1 MFCIVKKRKCV
12 ALISACDCFIHQCDD
27 MTRNEISD
35 RLHVSIQSSQVFMTS
50 CSEPQRSFTPSAEY
64 TALTLSHHSPP
75 PSEKKSPVV
84 LVPRRPY
91 VSLSSQYSPYPKTI
105 RHPKAVYRNVTSTV
119 SIIMTTTST
128 INPPETVTVGI
139 DVGSQS
145 TKIVLGSTVG
155 CEIVRNDVG
164 GHATPSC
171 VEFSGKI
178 RKIGQAPGGSK
189 SKNIVVDLHRWLAG
203 ELDADADPFV
213 DFLMMERNSEDG
225 TIVVQYQD
233 APASYSPT
241 AVLAMFLGKIRLFV
255 HSTLE
260 RIASSRTFQCHYVL
274 SIGPE
279 TCDQAK
285 LEWLDAAYAAGL
297 ESVQLVESPLCSL
310 YCYQRKF
317 PEFAAST
324 NKVLVVDMGKTQTTV
339 SLLGRKSEDE
349 KPQVLGC
356 TRNKSLGAG
365 SFDIRLWEHFHSTLP
380 ALGSVSKRSREGQRL
395 LDGCARLKHLLS
407 QLGEGNATVENIQ
420 DRDVQIHATRS
431 HLVELCHVEAKT
443 LQSMILS
450 TLEKAGV
457 SKEELTSVEVSGG
470 GCRIPFVKDIVLE
483 TVGSDTLS
491 LSYSLDETSTA
502 MGAALIG
509 EDTEVKHDDLPDGG
523 DRSAIREKLKENEDA
538 MAALD
543 QDMHARSDFMN
554 KIESHV
560 LSMRSAKQSKHGS
573 LIPAS
578 ELDAYLDDVDNWL
591 FSEQADDATK
601 DDMVR
606 KYEEVI
612 AKTGEIAKEYL
623 AKVQEEKEAIEKEM
637 EAEAQKA
644 KEDRKGD
651 DEDEEDHDNRRLPKK
666 RRMEIVLKNKAEAN
680 ELFSDGNYK
689 FAAARYT
696 KALSHCA
703 KFVDLNPEDTEEVNG
718 VKLSLNL
725 NLALAYTKL
734 ENFDQA
740 LRVCNDAL
748 AIDAENTKAL
758 YRRASVYYEKK
769 IWDKAKAD
777 IKKAEDGAP
786 DDKAVKKL
794 REKIDAQLKRQKEK
808 EKKMAAKMFG

>member
-1 MFCIVKKRKCV
+1 M
-12 ALISACDCFIHQCDD
+12 A
-27 MTRNEISD
+27 
-35 RLHVSIQSSQVFMTS
+35 
-50 CSEPQRSFTPSAEY
+50 
-64 TALTLSHHSPP
+64 
-75 PSEKKSPVV
+75 
-84 LVPRRPY
+84 
-91 VSLSSQYSPYPKTI
+91 
-105 RHPKAVYRNVTSTV
+105 
-119 SIIMTTTST
+119 TTT
-128 INPPETVTVGI
+128 PETVTVGVDI
-139 DVGSQS
+139 GSQS

-155 CEIVRNDVG
+155 CEIVRDDVG
-164 GHATPSC
+164 SHAVSSC
-171 VEFSGKI
+171 VEFSGKL

-189 SKNIVVDLHRWLAG
+189 SKNIVVDLHRWLA
-203 ELDADADPFV
+203 EEREADADPFV
-213 DFLMMERNSEDG
+213 DFLMLERNLEEG

-233 APASYSPT
+233 APASYSPA

-255 HSTLE
+255 QSTLE
-260 RIASSRTFQCHYVL
+260 RIASSRNFQCHYVL

-279 TCDQAK
+279 TCDKAK

-297 ESVQLVESPLCSL
+297 ESAQLVESPLCSL

-317 PEFAAST
+317 PEFAATT

-339 SLLGRKSEDE
+339 SVLGRKSEEEE
-349 KPQVLGC
+349 KPQVLGS
-356 TRNKSLGAG
+356 TRHKALGAG
-365 SFDIRLWEHFHSTLP
+365 SIDIRL
-380 ALGSVSKRSREGQRL
+380 EGQRL

-431 HLVELCHVEAKT
+431 QLVELCHVETEA
-443 LQSMILS
+443 LQFTIQS

-470 GCRIPFVKDIVLE
+470 GCRIPFVKEIVLKA
-483 TVGSDTLS
+483 VGSDTVS

-509 EDTEVKHDDLPDGG
+509 EDTEFKREDPPKGD
-523 DRSAIREKLKENEDA
+523 DRSAIRQKLKEAEDA
-538 MAALD
+538 MAAMD
-543 QDMHARSDFMN
+543 HDMHARSDLIN

-560 LSMRSAKQSKHGS
+560 LSMRSAKHSKHGS

-578 ELDAYLDDVDNWL
+578 ELDAYLDEVDNWL

-601 DDMVR
+601 DDMAK
-606 KYEEVI
+606 KYEEVT
-612 AKTGEIAKEYL
+612 AKTCEIAKEYL
-623 AKVQEEKEAIEKEM
+623 AKVQEEKEATEKEM
-637 EAEAQKA
+637 EAEAKRAQ
-644 KEDRKGD
+644 EERKGE
-651 DEDEEDHDNRRLPKK
+651 DEDDEDHDNRRLPKK

-703 KFVDLNPEDTEEVNG
+703 KFVDLSPEDAEEVKG

-725 NLALAYTKL
+725 NLALAYSKL
-734 ENFDQA
+734 QNFDQA
-740 LRVCNDAL
+740 LRVCTDAL
-748 AIDAENTKAL
+748 AIDGENTKAL

-769 IWDKAKAD
+769 NWDKAKAD
-777 IKKAEDGAP
+777 IRKAEAGAP

-794 REKIDAQLKRQKEK
+794 REKIDAQLKRQKDK